1 MKVAYMTN
9 AWGRV
14 VGHPAGVTCIKDLF
28 YLSTGSTK
36 EAVSAISK
44 AGYEMIE
51 IFDGNLMEY
60 TQNKEEFKELLEL
73 NNISL
78 LAVYS
83 GANFIYNEIIKE
95 ELYKIEKV
103 AEIASEFSAKHLVVG
118 GGAIRSGAIIKEDY
132 YMLGKGLNEVI
143 GISEKYGLIA
153 SYHPHLGTIVQG
165 SDQLDML
172 MPVTDINLCPDT
184 AHIEAGGGSSVETV
198 EKYVNRINYIHFKDH
213 DSGRFLP
220 LGEGNID
227 FGKIINILSENGFK
241 GEITVEADGYEGD
254 PAKAA
259 GLSYNYLS
267 NYLK

>member
-1 MKVAYMTN
+1 MKIAYMTN
-9 AWGRV
+9 AWGGV
-14 VGHPAGVTCIKDLF
+14 VGHPAGVTCVKDLF

-51 IFDGNLMEY
+51 IFDGNLIEY
-60 TQNKEEFKELLEL
+60 AQSKEEFKELLNS
-73 NNISL
+73 NNITL

-83 GANFIYNEIIKE
+83 GANFIYDEIIKE
-95 ELYKIEKV
+95 EFYKIEKV
-103 AEIASEFSAKHLVVG
+103 AETASEFGAKHLVVG
-118 GGAIRSGAIIKEDY
+118 GGAIRSEGVKKEDY
-132 YMLGKGLNEVI
+132 YILGQRLNEVI
-143 GISEKYGLIA
+143 NISRKYNLTA
-153 SYHPHLGTIVQG
+153 NYHPHLGTIVQG
-165 SDQLDML
+165 PDQLDKL
-172 MPVTDINLCPDT
+172 MPVTDINFCPDT
-184 AHIEAGGGSSVETV
+184 AHIEAGGGSSVDIV
-198 EKYVNRINYIHFKDH
+198 EKYVNRINYIHLKDY

-227 FGKIINILSENGFK
+227 FGKIINILSENGFE